1 LVRGEVET
9 PAARRGRGGS
19 WSSAC
24 DRYVSRNSHHLFL
37 AALQPTALKKVF
49 KSLGGLYQERI
60 HVRLQLTRGRESS
73 R

>member
-1 LVRGEVET
+1 VVERLRSVRISQFT
-9 PAARRGRGGS
+9 PS
-19 WSSAC
+19 
-24 DRYVSRNSHHLFL
+24 FL

-60 HVRLQLTRGRESS
+60 HVRLQLTRGRETS